1 MPSCQ
6 NRNRRNKNCPNRNGL
21 HIMKPHYN
29 GISLVIFQGLQETA
43 GRYWKTAGHMPSAP
57 AGSIVTPGIV
67 TAALHLLP
75 RVA

>member
-1 MPSCQ
+1 
-6 NRNRRNKNCPNRNGL
+6 
-21 HIMKPHYN
+21 MKPHYN